1 VGTEATIVI
10 ISTGRTLG
18 GDYRLWWGY
27 WIDKPAETNFE
38 LLRGT
43 AETGTYEVV
52 IHFIVPEVPYKP
64 GNYFITFYNPRVN
77 PKGAAATIL
86 FKVEPGVEASPS
98 SSLPGS
104 TVSIKGTAFP
114 ANDDSIQLSFD
125 GKATNIE
132 IATNGLG
139 SFTAEFTIPDTIA
152 GNHSFKA
159 NSAEMYIT
167 KPPTAS
173 LKVVPIIGLEPE
185 FPEIGKEVTI
195 TGHGFAASSL
205 VTIEY
210 DGTAVANSPTTDEV
224 GNFTHTFNIP
234 ENSESKHSVVA
245 TDGAGNEATFGMSLE
260 GEAPPAP
267 ATISP
272 TAQRFGWL
280 GSQLVLFNWTKVTD
294 ISGVTYTLEIADNLN
309 FFPLA
314 PRMRKTG
321 LSQPTC
327 LVNIE
332 PGTYYWR
339 VKAVD
344 GAGNESEWTL
354 SPQPFKVGFF
364 STLYLV
370 IGGFICII
378 IIVFVIRGFS
388 RRVSEYY

>member
-1 VGTEATIVI
+1 MGTEATIVI

-260 GEAPPAP
+260 GQAPPAP

-272 TAQRFGWL
+272 KAQRFGWL
-280 GSQLVLFNWTKVTD
+280 GSQLVLFKWTEVAD
-294 ISGVTYTLEIADNLN
+294 PSGITYTLEIADNLN

-314 PRMRKTG
+314 PGMRKTG
-321 LSQPTC
+321 LPQPNC
-327 LVNIE
+327 IVNVE
-332 PGTYYWR
+332 PGTHYWR

-364 STLYLV
+364 SILYLV
-370 IGGFICII
+370 IGGFLCII
-378 IIVFVIRGFS
+378 IIVFVIRAFS
-388 RRVSEYY
+388 RRISEYY